1 MDRCTIIERGLLSV
15 DDVNVTHY
23 KKKKNKKKIIG
34 TLFMEMIINRN
45 SIQIFAQTLSR
56 CSLTKHIHVVIE
68 ST

>member
-23 KKKKNKKKIIG
+23 KNKKNKKKIIG

-45 SIQIFAQTLSR
+45 SIQIFAQTLS
-56 CSLTKHIHVVIE
+56 
-68 ST
+68 